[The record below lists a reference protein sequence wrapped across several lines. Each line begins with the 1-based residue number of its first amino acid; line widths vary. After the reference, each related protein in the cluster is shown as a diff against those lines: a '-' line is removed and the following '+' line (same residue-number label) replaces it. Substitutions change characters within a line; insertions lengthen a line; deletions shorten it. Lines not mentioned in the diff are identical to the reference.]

1 MVRDCGLNQHA
12 LRISSAEMER
22 AKHLRGFVPLPDVS
36 SDYKVGN
43 GKAQDLFENLG
54 ECGLVDLD
62 ELLQFIQ
69 VAAEQP
75 KSFVQRDIS

>member
-1 MVRDCGLNQHA
+1 MDDV
-12 LRISSAEMER
+12 
-22 AKHLRGFVPLPDVS
+22 KHLRSFVPLPDVS

-43 GKAQDLFENLG
+43 GKTQDLFENLG

>member
-1 MVRDCGLNQHA
+1 
-12 LRISSAEMER
+12 MER

-36 SDYKVGN
+36 SNYKVCN